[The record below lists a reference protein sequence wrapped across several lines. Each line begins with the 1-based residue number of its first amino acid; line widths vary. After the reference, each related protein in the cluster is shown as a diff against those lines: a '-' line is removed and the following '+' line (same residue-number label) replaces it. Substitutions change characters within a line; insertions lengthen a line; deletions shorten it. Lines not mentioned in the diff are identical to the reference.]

1 MEKKKKE
8 RERKWQQWP
17 KNKIKKEKKRRTTQ
31 ECAVSYLIIRGTHR
45 LMFVSQ
51 NKQGDSIQS
60 SIPALFALLM
70 TWIL

>member
-1 MEKKKKE
+1 MKKIKKK
-8 RERKWQQWP
+8 RKWQQWR
-17 KNKIKKEKKRRTTQ
+17 KNKIKKKKRKKRKTTQ
-31 ECAVSYLIIRGTHR
+31 ECAVSYLIIRGTHK

-60 SIPALFALLM
+60 SRSALLSLLM